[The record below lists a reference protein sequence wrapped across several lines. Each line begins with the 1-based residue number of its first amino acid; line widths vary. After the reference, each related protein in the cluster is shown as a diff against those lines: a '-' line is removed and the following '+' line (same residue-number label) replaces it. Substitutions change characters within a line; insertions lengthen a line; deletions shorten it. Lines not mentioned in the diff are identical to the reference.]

1 MMKAKGS
8 KAIVWT
14 TALCAFG
21 LVVGLSACAPNA
33 DKAGRADRKATDKPV
48 AQQVEQTPD
57 ADEYGVV
64 HADQWAGDYPYQYRT
79 YKQNDANG
87 TEGKHDY
94 LQLYPAL
101 NTMYKGYAFALGYD
115 EAHGHTHSLDTV
127 KETPRTQKKEQLA
140 NCISCKTPQY
150 TALVNAEGDTAYQ
163 GKFNDMI
170 DQFDE
175 PISCYNCHEN
185 DPTQLVVGNKF
196 FVRALGD
203 DVDNEKKAPLASQT
217 CGQCHN

>member
-1 MMKAKGS
+1 M
-8 KAIVWT
+8 
-14 TALCAFG
+14 
-21 LVVGLSACAPNA
+21 
-33 DKAGRADRKATDKPV
+33 
-48 AQQVEQTPD
+48 
-57 ADEYGVV
+57 
-64 HADQWAGDYPYQYRT
+64 
-79 YKQNDANG
+79 
-87 TEGKHDY
+87 
-94 LQLYPAL
+94 
-101 NTMYKGYAFALGYD
+101 
-115 EAHGHTHSLDTV
+115 
-127 KETPRTQKKEQLA
+127 EQLA

-217 CGQCHN
+217 CGQCHNEYYFDPTTKATTNPYTGTDQMTPDAILAYYDDMNFSDWNHADTMAPMIKVQHPEFETIYGGKSTTMARIGYT

>member
-1 MMKAKGS
+1 MGVREACIIECGEKRLQEGRKMEMMKAKGS

-33 DKAGRADRKATDKPV
+33 DKAGRADQKATDKPV

-57 ADEYGVV
+57 ADKYGVV
-64 HADQWAGDYPYQYRT
+64 HADQWAGDYPYQYQT

-101 NTMYKGYAFALGYD
+101 NTMYKGHCSAY
-115 EAHGHTHSLDTV
+115 SLV
-127 KETPRTQKKEQLA
+127 SYIRTDRKRSL
-140 NCISCKTPQY
+140 
-150 TALVNAEGDTAYQ
+150 
-163 GKFNDMI
+163 
-170 DQFDE
+170 
-175 PISCYNCHEN
+175 
-185 DPTQLVVGNKF
+185 
-196 FVRALGD
+196 
-203 DVDNEKKAPLASQT
+203 
-217 CGQCHN
+217 

>member
-33 DKAGRADRKATDKPV
+33 DKAGRADQKATDKPV

-101 NTMYKGYAFALGYD
+101 NTMYKGYAFALG
-115 EAHGHTHSLDTV
+115 
-127 KETPRTQKKEQLA
+127 
-140 NCISCKTPQY
+140 
-150 TALVNAEGDTAYQ
+150 
-163 GKFNDMI
+163 
-170 DQFDE
+170 
-175 PISCYNCHEN
+175 
-185 DPTQLVVGNKF
+185 
-196 FVRALGD
+196 
-203 DVDNEKKAPLASQT
+203 
-217 CGQCHN
+217 